1 MKKMFIVFL
10 IFITI
15 FSINI
20 VSAENFT
27 DLQHQITEKDFVSL
41 NEDIILNQNTF
52 NEENTFMDGISI
64 KNKQISIEGN
74 NHTIFAKDS
83 NFNQAKLFNIINS
96 NVTLSNMLISSANF
110 NGAGG
115 A

>member
-41 NEDIILNQNTF
+41 
-52 NEENTFMDGISI
+52 
-64 KNKQISIEGN
+64 K
-74 NHTIFAKDS
+74 
-83 NFNQAKLFNIINS
+83 
-96 NVTLSNMLISSANF
+96 
-110 NGAGG
+110 
-115 A
+115 